1 MSADE
6 LTNLEEAIINGN
18 KDNAIQAIEKA
29 LANEI
34 ATEEVLKHTTNAI
47 QVVGEKF
54 ALMELFLSDM
64 MHSADVM
71 KAVFQFLRPR
81 LLQEETQTE
90 KGTVVIGTVKGDIHD
105 IGKNIVVA
113 MLEGAGFKV
122 YDIGVDI
129 PPMTFVEKAEEVKA
143 DIIAASS
150 LLSTTMPYQQDI
162 IRFLE
167 DLGKRSRYK
176 VIVGGAP
183 VTAEWANKI
192 GADGYAEN
200 AMKAIEKVTHLL
212 T

>member
-18 KDNAIQAIEKA
+18 KENAIQAIEKA
-29 LANEI
+29 LVNKI
-34 ATEEVLKHTTNAI
+34 ATEEILKHATKAI

-54 ALMELFLSDM
+54 ELMELFLSDM

-71 KAVFQFLRPR
+71 KAVFELLRPH
-81 LLQEETQTE
+81 LSQEETQIG

-113 MLEGAGFKV
+113 MMEGNGFKV
-122 YDIGVDI
+122 YDIGVDV

-143 DIIAASS
+143 DVIAASS

-162 IRFLE
+162 IRFLD
-167 DLGKRSRYK
+167 DLGTRSRYK

-200 AMKAIEKVTHLL
+200 AMKAVEMVTNLL

>member
-6 LTNLEEAIINGN
+6 LRNLEEAILNGN
-18 KDNAIQAIEKA
+18 KETAIQAVEKA
-29 LANEI
+29 IANEI
-34 ATEEVLKHTTNAI
+34 ATEEILKHATKAI
-47 QVVGEKF
+47 QLVGEKF

-64 MHSADVM
+64 MHSAEVM
-71 KAVFQFLRPR
+71 KAVFKLLRPH
-81 LLQEETQTE
+81 LLQEDAQTD

-122 YDIGVDI
+122 YDIGVDV

-143 DIIAASS
+143 DVIAVSS
-150 LLSTTMPYQQDI
+150 LLSTTMPYQRDI

-167 DLGKRSRYK
+167 DLGKRSHYK

-192 GADGYAEN
+192 GADSYAEN

>member
-1 MSADE
+1 MTADE
-6 LTNLEEAIINGN
+6 LKNLEEAIINGN
-18 KDNAIQAIEKA
+18 KEIAIQAIEKA
-29 LANEI
+29 IANEI
-34 ATEEVLKHTTNAI
+34 GTEEILKHATKAI
-47 QVVGEKF
+47 QLVGEKF

-64 MHSADVM
+64 MHSAEVM
-71 KAVFQFLRPR
+71 KAVFKHLRPH
-81 LLQEETQTE
+81 LLQEDEQTD

-122 YDIGVDI
+122 YDIGVDV

-143 DIIAASS
+143 DVIAASS

-162 IRFLE
+162 IRFLD
-167 DLGKRSRYK
+167 DLGIRSRYK

-183 VTAEWANKI
+183 VTTEWANKI

-200 AMKAIEKVTHLL
+200 AMKAVEKVTHLL
-212 T
+212 S

>member
-1 MSADE
+1 MPADE
-6 LTNLEEAIINGN
+6 LKNLEEAIINGN
-18 KDNAIQAIEKA
+18 KENAIQAIEKA
-29 LANEI
+29 FINDI
-34 ATEEVLKHTTNAI
+34 ATEEILKHATKAI
-47 QVVGEKF
+47 QLVGEKF

-71 KAVFQFLRPR
+71 KAVFKHLKPYLSQAEA
-81 LLQEETQTE
+81 QAD
-90 KGTVVIGTVKGDIHD
+90 KGSVVIGTVKGDIHD

-113 MLEGAGFKV
+113 MLEGTGFKV
-122 YDIGVDI
+122 YDIGVDV

-143 DIIAASS
+143 DVIAASS

-162 IRFLE
+162 IRFLD
-167 DLGKRSRYK
+167 DLGTRSRYK

-200 AMKAIEKVTHLL
+200 AMKAVEMVTNLL

>member
-1 MSADE
+1 MPADE
-6 LTNLEEAIINGN
+6 LKNLEEAIIGGN
-18 KDNAIQAIEKA
+18 KENAVQAIEKA
-29 LANEI
+29 MANEI
-34 ATEEVLKHTTNAI
+34 AAEEILKYATKAI
-47 QVVGEKF
+47 QLVGEKF
-54 ALMELFLSDM
+54 AMMELFLSDM
-64 MHSADVM
+64 MHSAEVM
-71 KAVFQFLRPR
+71 KAVFALLRPH
-81 LLQEETQTE
+81 LLQTE
-90 KGTVVIGTVKGDIHD
+90 AHAYKGTVVIGTVKGDIHD

-122 YDIGVDI
+122 YDIGVDV

-143 DIIAASS
+143 DVIAASS

-167 DLGKRSRYK
+167 DLGTRTRYK

-183 VTAEWANKI
+183 VTLEWARKI

-200 AMKAIEKVTHLL
+200 AMNAVEMIKHLL